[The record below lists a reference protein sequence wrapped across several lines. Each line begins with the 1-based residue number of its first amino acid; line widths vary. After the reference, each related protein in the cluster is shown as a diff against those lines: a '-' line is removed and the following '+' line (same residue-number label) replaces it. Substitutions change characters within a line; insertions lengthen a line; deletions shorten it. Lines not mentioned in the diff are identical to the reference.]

1 MTEMPP
7 KAENGP
13 SLVPGAY
20 GTPRYG
26 SDVIVDL
33 LRGFGIP
40 YAALNPGATYRG
52 LHDSMVNYGGNT
64 PEMILCTH
72 EEIAVSIAHGYAK
85 VTGKPMAAIVHD
97 VVGLLHAAMTIYY
110 AFIDRVPMILIGATG
125 PLDRTK
131 RRPYIDWIHSAL
143 VQGNAVRDY
152 VKWDDQP
159 ASHRDFAPSFA
170 RAYRIA
176 TTEPAG
182 PVYLCYDAGLQEDE
196 LTAPV
201 DVAAVVNAALPT
213 PAQADP
219 RALERAAEWLAGA
232 QRPVIVTEFT
242 ARHASAFDE
251 LVALAETLGAG
262 VIDLNGRMNFPN
274 RHALNVTGG
283 DALASADVVLAADVG
298 DLYRA
303 LNQLDRDSKD
313 RATRPRTA
321 AGCKIIDLGL
331 SELRSSKWSEDIGQL
346 QPVDLSIVADTSIAL
361 PALNALLRERI
372 RKDDPARAAAQ
383 ERVAA
388 LHRSIH
394 AGWAES
400 ARKGWDDAPM
410 TPARLA
416 SEVWDVIK
424 GEDWVLTANTLEEWT
439 LRLWD
444 MDGPARHPGRSF
456 GTATQ
461 IGTSLG
467 VALAYRGTGKLVVDI
482 QPDGDLLYD
491 PGALWTAA
499 HDRLPMLVV
508 MYNNRAYFN
517 DWEHQIRVAR
527 HRGTPEANA
536 FLGMDISDP
545 APDFAMLAR
554 SFGWHAEGPIEDP
567 RQVRPALERA
577 LRAVKEGRPALV
589 DTIVRKR
596 PLTRFR

>member
-1 MTEMPP
+1 MLTRPSAPP
-7 KAENGP
+7 R
-13 SLVPGAY
+13 LRPGSYA
-20 GTPRYG
+20 TQRYG

-33 LRGFGIP
+33 LRGFEIP

-52 LHDSMVNYGGNT
+52 LHDSIVNYAGNT

-72 EEIAVSIAHGYAK
+72 EEVAVSIAHGYAK
-85 VTGKPMAAIVHD
+85 VTGKPMTAIVHD

-110 AFIDRVPMILIGATG
+110 AFVDRIPMILIGATG
-125 PLDRTK
+125 PVDRQK
-131 RRPYIDWIHSAL
+131 RRPHIDWIHSAL

-159 ASHRDFAPSFA
+159 ATIADFPASFA
-170 RAYRIA
+170 RAYRTA
-176 TTEPAG
+176 VLEPAG

-196 LTAPV
+196 IAAPIDVGPFVRGALPAPV
-201 DVAAVVNAALPT
+201 
-213 PAQADP
+213 QADP
-219 RALERAAEWLAGA
+219 RALERAAEWLSSAE
-232 QRPVIVTEFT
+232 RPVIVTEFT
-242 ARHASAFDE
+242 ARHASAFYD

-274 RHALNVTGG
+274 RHPLNVTGG
-283 DALASADVVLAADVG
+283 DALATADVVLALDVG
-298 DLYRA
+298 DLGRA
-303 LNQLDRDSKD
+303 LTELDRDSKD
-313 RATRPRTA
+313 RAKRPRTPP
-321 AGCKIIDLGL
+321 GCRVIALGL
-331 SELRSSKWSEDIGQL
+331 SELRSSKWSEDLGQL
-346 QPVDLSIVADTSIAL
+346 HPVDLSIVADTSLAL
-361 PALNALLRERI
+361 PALSALIRERA
-372 RKDDPARAAAQ
+372 RPDDPVREARRARLSEA
-383 ERVAA
+383 
-388 LHRSIH
+388 HRKIR
-394 AGWAES
+394 AGWAEQ
-400 ARKGWDDAPM
+400 ARAGWDDAPM

-424 GEDWVLTANTLEEWT
+424 DEDWVLTANTLEDWA
-439 LRLWD
+439 LRMWE
-444 MDGPARHPGRSF
+444 MDRPDRHPGRSF

-508 MYNNRAYFN
+508 MYNNRAYYN

-527 HRGTPEANA
+527 HRGTPEENA

-567 RQVRPALERA
+567 RAVRPALERA
-577 LRAVKEGRPALV
+577 LRAVKEGTPALV

-596 PLTRFR
+596 PMHRFR

>member
-1 MTEMPP
+1 LTETIDRPAVAP
-7 KAENGP
+7 T
-13 SLVPGAY
+13 LVSGSYPHQ
-20 GTPRYG
+20 RYG
-26 SDVIVDL
+26 SDVIADL
-33 LRGFGIP
+33 LRGFDIP

-52 LHDSMVNYGGNT
+52 LHDSIVNYGGNR

-110 AFIDRVPMILIGATG
+110 AYVDRVPLILIGATG

-131 RRPYIDWIHSAL
+131 RRPHIDWIHSAL

-159 ASHRDFAPSFA
+159 ATIADFPASFA

-182 PVYLCYDAGLQEDE
+182 PVYLCYDAGLQEE
-196 LTAPV
+196 ALA
-201 DVAAVVNAALPT
+201 AAVPVEGAIHAALPT
-213 PAQADP
+213 PVQADP
-219 RALERAAEWLAGA
+219 RALDRAAQWLAAA

-242 ARHASAFDE
+242 ARHPETFDQ
-251 LVALAETLGAG
+251 LIALAELLVAP

-274 RHALNVTGG
+274 RHPLNLTGG
-283 DALASADVVLAADVG
+283 DALATADAVLALDVG
-298 DLYRA
+298 DLYRP
-303 LNQLDRDSKD
+303 LNELDRESLD
-313 RATRPRTA
+313 RRKRLRTPQ
-321 AGCKIIDLGL
+321 GCRIIDIGL
-331 SELRSSKWSEDIGQL
+331 SELRTAKWAEDLGQL
-346 QPVDLSIVADTSIAL
+346 QPVDLSIVADTTLAL
-361 PALNALLRERI
+361 PALIAALRERI
-372 RKDDPARAAAQ
+372 RPNDGDHTARRDRIAAMHREIQ
-383 ERVAA
+383 QRWLEEAA
-388 LHRSIH
+388 IDRE
-394 AGWAES
+394 AV
-400 ARKGWDDAPM
+400 PM
-410 TPARLA
+410 TPGRLA
-416 SEVWDVIK
+416 QEIWSVIE
-424 GEDWVLTANTLEEWT
+424 GEDWVLTANTLEDQA
-439 LRLWD
+439 LRLWN
-444 MDGPARHPGRSF
+444 MDKPYRHAGRSF

-467 VALAYRGTGKLVVDI
+467 VALAYRGSGKLIVDI

-508 MYNNRAYFN
+508 MYNNRAYYN

-554 SFGWHAEGPIEDP
+554 AFGWYAEGPVEDP
-567 RQVRPALERA
+567 RMMRPALERA
-577 LRAVKEGRPALV
+577 LREVKAGRPALV
-589 DTIVRKR
+589 DAIVRKR
-596 PLTRFR
+596 PLRRYR

>member
-1 MTEMPP
+1 MTETIERPATKP
-7 KAENGP
+7 V
-13 SLVPGAY
+13 LVPGSY
-20 GTPRYG
+20 GEQRFG

-33 LRGFGIP
+33 LRGFGIE

-52 LHDSMVNYGGNT
+52 LHDSIVNYGGNK

-85 VTGKPMAAIVHD
+85 VTGKPMAAVVHD

-110 AFIDRVPMILIGATG
+110 SFIDRVPLVLIGATG

-159 ASHRDFAPSFA
+159 ATIADFPASFA

-182 PVYLCYDAGLQEDE
+182 PVYLCYDAGLQEDP
-196 LTAPV
+196 LSAPV
-201 DVAAVVNAALPT
+201 AVDPFLRGALPT
-213 PAQADP
+213 PVQADP
-219 RALERAAEWLAGA
+219 RALERAAEMLAA
-232 QRPVIVTEFT
+232 AERPVILTEFT
-242 ARHASAFDE
+242 ARHAEAFTSLVRFAE
-251 LVALAETLGAG
+251 LLGAP
-262 VIDLNGRMNFPN
+262 VVDLNGRMNFPT
-274 RHALNVTGG
+274 RHPLNLTGG
-283 DALASADVVLAADVG
+283 SALADADVVLAADVG
-298 DLYRA
+298 DLSRA
-303 LNQLDRDSKD
+303 LSELDRDSRE
-313 RATRPRTA
+313 RAKKSRIP
-321 AGCKIIDLGL
+321 AGCAVIDLGL
-331 SELRSSKWSEDIGQL
+331 SELRSSKWSEDLGQL
-346 QPVDLSIVADTSIAL
+346 YPVDLSIVADTSLAL
-361 PALNALLRERI
+361 PQLADLVRERL
-372 RKDDPARAAAQ
+372 RGKDAAVASRRDRATAA
-383 ERVAA
+383 
-388 LHRSIH
+388 HRQIH
-394 AGWAES
+394 TRWAEE
-400 ARKGWDDAPM
+400 ARQGWDDVPM

-416 SEVWDVIK
+416 SEIWSVIK
-424 GEDWVLTANTLEEWT
+424 DEDWVLTANTAEDWA

-444 MDGPARHPGRSF
+444 MDRPDRHPGRSF

-467 VALAYRGTGKLVVDI
+467 VALAYRGTNKLVVDI

-508 MYNNRAYFN
+508 MYNNRAYYN

-527 HRGTPEANA
+527 HRGTPEENA

-567 RQVRPALERA
+567 RAVGDALRRA
-577 LRAVKEGRPALV
+577 LRVVKDGRPALV
-589 DTIVRKR
+589 DTVVRKR
-596 PLTRFR
+596 PMKRFR

>member
-1 MTEMPP
+1 MTDVLPRTDDAP
-7 KAENGP
+7 A
-13 SLVPGAY
+13 LVPGSY
-20 GTPRYG
+20 GAQRYG
-26 SDVIVDL
+26 SDVVVDL
-33 LRGFGIP
+33 LRGFGIR
-40 YAALNPGATYRG
+40 YASLNPGATYRG
-52 LHDSMVNYGGNT
+52 LHDSIVNYGGNT

-72 EEIAVSIAHGYAK
+72 EEIAVSVAHGYAK
-85 VTGKPMAAIVHD
+85 VTGTPMAAIVHD

-110 AFIDRVPMILIGATG
+110 AFIDHVPLILIGATG

-159 ASHRDFAPSFA
+159 ATIADFPASFA

-196 LTAPV
+196 LAAPI
-201 DVAAVVNAALPT
+201 DVSAVLKGALPS
-213 PAQADP
+213 PVQADP
-219 RALERAAEWLAGA
+219 RSLDRAAEWLAA
-232 QRPVIVTEFT
+232 AERPVIVTET
-242 ARHASAFDE
+242 AARHPSAFAD
-251 LVALAETLGAG
+251 LVALAELLGAG
-262 VIDLNGRMNFPN
+262 VVDLNGRLNFPT
-274 RHALNVTGG
+274 RHPLNVTGG
-283 DALASADVVLAADVG
+283 DALATADVVLAVDVG

-303 LNQLDRDSKD
+303 LNELDRDSKD
-313 RATRPRTA
+313 RAKKPRIPT
-321 AGCKIIDLGL
+321 GCRVIDLGL
-331 SELRSSKWSEDIGQL
+331 AELRSSKWSEDLGQL
-346 QPVDLSIVADTSIAL
+346 QPVDLAIVADTSIAL
-361 PALNALLRERI
+361 PTLRALLGERI
-372 RKDDPARAAAQ
+372 RAGDPARAERR

-388 LHRSIH
+388 LHRDIH
-394 AGWAES
+394 TRWADLA
-400 ARKGWDDAPM
+400 ARDRDAVPM

-416 SEVWDVIK
+416 GEIWDVIK
-424 GEDWVLTANTLEEWT
+424 DEDWVLTANTMEDWA

-444 MDGPARHPGRSF
+444 MDRPERHPGRSF

-508 MYNNRAYFN
+508 MYNNRAYYN

-536 FLGMDISDP
+536 FLGMDITDP

-554 SFGWHAEGPIEDP
+554 SFGWHAEGPIHEP
-567 RQVRPALERA
+567 GAVRPALERA

-589 DTIVRKR
+589 DTIVRRR

>member
-1 MTEMPP
+1 MTDVLSRPAAP
-7 KAENGP
+7 A
-13 SLVPGAY
+13 LVPGSYAQQ
-20 GTPRYG
+20 RYG
-26 SDVIVDL
+26 SDVVVDL
-33 LRGFGIP
+33 LRGFGIRH
-40 YAALNPGATYRG
+40 AALNPGATYRG
-52 LHDSMVNYGGNT
+52 LHDSIVNYGGNS

-97 VVGLLHAAMTIYY
+97 LVGMLHAAMTIYY
-110 AFIDRVPMILIGATG
+110 AFIDRVPMIILGATG

-143 VQGNAVRDY
+143 VNGNAIRDY

-159 ASHRDFAPSFA
+159 ATIADFPASFA

-196 LTAPV
+196 LAAPIDVRPFV
-201 DVAAVVNAALPT
+201 DGALPS
-213 PAQADP
+213 PVQADP
-219 RALERAAEWLAGA
+219 RALERAAELLATA
-232 QRPVIVTEFT
+232 ERPVIVTEFT
-242 ARHASAFDE
+242 GRHASAFND
-251 LVALAETLGAG
+251 LVGLAELLGAA
-262 VIDLNGRMNFPN
+262 VVDLNGRLNFPN
-274 RHALNVTGG
+274 RHPLNVTGG
-283 DALASADVVLAADVG
+283 DALATADVVLAVDVG

-303 LNQLDRDSKD
+303 LNELDRDSKE
-313 RATRPRTA
+313 RAKRPRTPE
-321 AGCKIIDLGL
+321 GCRVIDLGL
-331 SELRSSKWSEDIGQL
+331 SELRSSKWSEDLGQL
-346 QPVDLSIVADTSIAL
+346 QPVDLSVVADTSLAL
-361 PALNALLRERI
+361 PALTALLRERI
-372 RKDDPARAAAQ
+372 AATDPARAARRD
-383 ERVAA
+383 RVSA
-388 LHRSIH
+388 LHREIH
-394 AGWAES
+394 AGWAER

-416 SEVWDVIK
+416 SEVWSVIK
-424 GEDWVLTANTLEEWT
+424 DEDWVLTANTLEDWA

-444 MDGPARHPGRSF
+444 MDGPQRHPGRSF

-527 HRGTPEANA
+527 HRGTPEDNA

-567 RQVRPALERA
+567 RAVRPALERA
-577 LRAVKEGRPALV
+577 LRAVKDGKPALV